1 MLTAVGRLARGL
13 YEALVTLE
21 LRAALADSAAL
32 VALEKKLAPADAAD
46 RIALHAARILRRSLD
61 GSPDDERVRRGAALL
76 GYLMAALRELA
87 DDAAVDGDRLVEPVQ
102 VLHALRGRLP
112 DGQAEDLPAPLI
124 PLLDT
129 TLLTNAPGEPRIVSQ
144 VLAELPSADR
154 VDAVL
159 AFIRRS
165 GLRPLRERLCDHCRK
180 GRALRVLTTV
190 YTGSTECEAL
200 EELAELGAQVRVSY
214 DTSGT
219 RLHAKSWHF
228 HRTSGFSTAFIGSSN
243 LTHSAQHDGLEWN
256 VRISGARNPDV
267 IAKFEA
273 VFESYWHSGEFVDF
287 APEQFRAALGAT
299 TRSTGGFSL
308 PPIELR
314 PEPFQER
321 LLEQLALARR
331 LGHHRNLLVAA
342 TGTGKTVMA
351 AIDYARL
358 GAELPRDRL
367 LFVAHRKELLEQGRK
382 TFAIARRDA
391 AFGELWVEGQRPK
404 RFEHVFASIQSLAG
418 NGLEALDP
426 QHFDVVIVDEFH
438 HAAAASYRAVLERLR
453 PRELL
458 GLTATP
464 ERSDGLDVL
473 AWFSGRIAAELRLW
487 DAIDQRRL
495 VPFRYFGIADHSDL
509 RAVPWHRGRGYDV
522 DGLTRVLTADDA
534 LARHV
539 VKQLA
544 DLVDDVQRIRA
555 LGFCVS
561 VAHARFLARVF
572 RESGVKASA
581 VWGDSPA
588 SERAEALRDLERGE
602 LNVLFSVDLF
612 NEGVD
617 LPAVDTLLLLRPTE
631 SPTLFLQQL
640 GRGLRQHP
648 GKRCC
653 TVLDFVGQ
661 HHAEFRYDRRF
672 LALLGGT
679 RNELVRQIEGGFPWL
694 PAGCHLELDA
704 IASERVLAN
713 VQAALPARL
722 AAQVEELRR
731 LRAAGHEP
739 SLAEFLSATGLEPE
753 DVYGKERCWAELQE
767 RAGIVLATAG
777 PHEAALR
784 RGIGRLLHVDDEERL
799 GNFGSLL
806 ARASTLR
813 IDDLEPRARRCAR
826 MLLAVVAKQV
836 LDRESGLQEAW
847 DLLAAHPQV
856 VTELSQLV
864 DALATRRTHLAA
876 PLAPDARF
884 PLAIHARYARDEI
897 LAAFGP
903 ELRVLPPPWR
913 EGVRWFEAE
922 QIDVF
927 VFTIDK
933 SSGSFSP
940 TTRYRDYAINR
951 ELIHWESQ
959 SGTSAKSETGRR
971 YVEHRAR
978 GTRVLLFA
986 RLHQKERAFHCL
998 GFAEYV
1004 RHESERPMQIVWRLE
1019 RPLPGDLFASFAAA
1033 IA

>member
-1 MLTAVGRLARGL
+1 MPALGRLARGL
-13 YEALVTLE
+13 YELLVTLE
-21 LRAALADSAAL
+21 LRGELAGLAPL
-32 VALEKKLAPADAAD
+32 VALEKDLAAADAAD
-46 RIALHAARILRRSLD
+46 RIALHAARILRRTLD
-61 GSPDDERVRRGAALL
+61 GSPEKQRVEQGAALL
-76 GYLMAALRELA
+76 ERLVDAVCELA
-87 DDAAVDGDRLVEPVQ
+87 GEDAADGDRLARPVR
-102 VLHALRGRLP
+102 VLHALRQALP
-112 DGQAEDLPAPLI
+112 DGRPEDLQPPLI

-129 TLLTNAPGEPRIVSQ
+129 TLLTNARGEPRIVSQ
-144 VLAELPSADR
+144 LRAELPSADR

-165 GLRPLRERLCDHCRK
+165 GLTPLREALRGHCES
-180 GRALRVLTTV
+180 GGTLRVLTTV

-200 EELAELGAQVRVSY
+200 EELAKLGALVRVSY

-228 HRTSGFSTAFIGSSN
+228 HRANGFSTAFIGSSN

-273 VFESYWHSGEFVDF
+273 VFESYWHGGEFVDF

-299 TRSTGGFSL
+299 ARSTSGFSL

-314 PEPFQER
+314 PEPFQEH

-351 AIDYARL
+351 AIDYARV

-367 LFVAHRKELLEQGRK
+367 LFVAHRKELLEQARK

-391 AFGELWVEGQRPK
+391 AFGELWVEGLRPE
-404 RFEHVFASIQSLAG
+404 RFEHVFASIQSLAS

-539 VKQLA
+539 AGQLR
-544 DLVDDVQRIRA
+544 DHVDDVQRIRA

-572 RESGVKASA
+572 RESGLKASA
-581 VWGDSPA
+581 IWGDSPA
-588 SERAEALRDLERGE
+588 SERAEALRDLQRGE
-602 LNVLFSVDLF
+602 LNVLFAVDLF

-640 GRGLRQHP
+640 GRGLRRHP
-648 GKRCC
+648 EKRCC

-661 HHAEFRYDRRF
+661 HRAEFRYDRRF

-679 RNELVRQIEGGFPWL
+679 RSELVGQIGSGFPWL

-704 IASERVLAN
+704 IASERVLAS
-713 VQAALPARL
+713 VRAALPTRL
-722 AAQVEELRR
+722 AAQIEELRS

-739 SLAEFLSATGLEPE
+739 SLAEFLAATGLEPE

-767 RAGIVLATAG
+767 RAGAVLAAPG

-799 GNFGSLL
+799 NSYRALL

-813 IDDLEPRARRCAR
+813 IDGLDARTRRCAR
-826 MLLAVVAKQV
+826 MLLVAVAEKV
-836 LDRESGLQEAW
+836 LDREFGLQAAW
-847 DLLAAHPQV
+847 DLLAAHPQIV
-856 VTELSQLV
+856 VELQQLFDV
-864 DALATRRTHLAA
+864 LATRRTHLAEA
-876 PLAPDARF
+876 LDRDAEF
-884 PLAIHARYARDEI
+884 PLASHARYSRREI
-897 LAAFGP
+897 LAALGP
-903 ELRVLPPPWR
+903 TERVEPAPWR
-913 EGVRWFEAE
+913 EGVRWFPTEGL
-922 QIDVF
+922 DVF

-986 RLHQKERAFHCL
+986 RLHQEERAFHCL